1 MTSVWVV
8 LTSDWFHDRP
18 ELVGVFASQ
27 ERAERA
33 AEVIEAAAPTL
44 TAIVEEWE
52 LES

>member
-1 MTSVWVV
+1 MTSVWLV

-33 AEVIEAAAPTL
+33 AGVLVVAAPSL
-44 TAIVEEWE
+44 SVRVEEWE
-52 LES
+52 VEE